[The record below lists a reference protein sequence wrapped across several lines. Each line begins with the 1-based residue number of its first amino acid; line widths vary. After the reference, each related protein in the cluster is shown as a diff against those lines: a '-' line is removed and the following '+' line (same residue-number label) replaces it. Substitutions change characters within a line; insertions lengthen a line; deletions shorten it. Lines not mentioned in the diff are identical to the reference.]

1 MKPSFHVRLLNN
13 PFEDPSLYV
22 RILRESHAL
31 IFDIG
36 FTASLSTRDILK
48 INNVFVSHM
57 HVDHF
62 IGFDNILRTSL
73 KKERPLKLFGP
84 AGLIDCVDGK
94 LRSYT
99 WNLIRDYP
107 LIIEVAEITED
118 FITKACF
125 RADNSFGREDQDSK
139 PYEGVIMKNPY
150 YQVSAAILDHQIPC
164 LAFSLE
170 EDYHINIDKA
180 RLTEL
185 NLPVGPWLKDLK
197 TAIRANQHNQVFD
210 ISGRQYTFAEL
221 KDIVT
226 ISKGQKLSYVV
237 DAVGSDDNIEKIIGL
252 VKGSD
257 LLYIETY
264 FADKDKNRAIE
275 RYHLTAKEAGK
286 IARQAGVGRLEPI
299 HFSPKYTSNP
309 EELIRE
315 AREEFDS

>member
-1 MKPSFHVRLLNN
+1 MKPSFHVRLLNS

-36 FTASLSTRDILK
+36 FTTGLSSRDILK
-48 INNVFVSHM
+48 INYVFVSHA
-57 HVDHF
+57 HIDHF

-73 KKERPLKLFGP
+73 RKERPLKLFGP
-84 AGLIDCVDGK
+84 AGFIDCVEGK
-94 LRSYT
+94 LRGYT

-107 LIIEVAEITED
+107 LIIEVAEITEE
-118 FITKACF
+118 FITKARF
-125 RADNSFGREDQDSK
+125 SADNSFDREDQGSK
-139 PYEGVIMKNPY
+139 PFQGSIMKNAY
-150 YQVSAAILDHQIPC
+150 CQVSAAILDHQIPC

-180 RLTEL
+180 RLKEL

-210 ISGRQYTFAEL
+210 ISGRQYSFSEL
-221 KDIVT
+221 KDIAT

-237 DAVGSDDNIEKIIGL
+237 DAVGSDENIEKIIGL

-264 FADKDKNRAIE
+264 FAEKDKDRAIE
-275 RYHLTAKEAGK
+275 RYHLTAREAGK
-286 IARQAGVGRLEPI
+286 IARKAGVGRMEAI
-299 HFSPKYTSNP
+299 HFSPKYTNNP

-315 AREEFDS
+315 AKEEFKS

>member
-1 MKPSFHVRLLNN
+1 MKPSFHVRLLNS

-36 FTASLSTRDILK
+36 FTTGLSPRDILK
-48 INNVFVSHM
+48 INNVFVSHT
-57 HVDHF
+57 HIDHF

-73 KKERPLKLFGP
+73 KKESPLKLFGP
-84 AGLIDCVDGK
+84 AGFIDCIEGK
-94 LRSYT
+94 LRGYT

-125 RADNSFGREDQDSK
+125 RADNSFGHEDQGSK
-139 PYEGVIMKNPY
+139 PFEGAIMKNAY
-150 YQVSAAILDHQIPC
+150 CQVSAAILDHQIPC

-170 EDYHINIDKA
+170 EDYHINIDKV
-180 RLTEL
+180 RLKEL

-210 ISGRQYTFAEL
+210 ISGRQHTFAEL
-221 KDIVT
+221 KDIAT

-264 FADKDKNRAIE
+264 FAEKDKDRAIE
-275 RYHLTAKEAGK
+275 RYHLTAREAGK
-286 IARQAGVGRLEPI
+286 IARKAGVGRMEAI
-299 HFSPKYTSNP
+299 HFSPKYMNNP
-309 EELIRE
+309 GELIRE
-315 AREEFDS
+315 AKEEFES

>member
-36 FTASLSTRDILK
+36 FTTSLSTRDILK

-73 KKERPLKLFGP
+73 KKESPLKLFGP
-84 AGLIDCVDGK
+84 AGLIDCVYGK

-118 FITKACF
+118 LITKACF
-125 RADNSFGREDQDSK
+125 RADNSFGREDKGSK

-150 YQVSAAILDHQIPC
+150 YQVSVAILDHQIPC

-170 EDYHINIDKA
+170 EDCHINIDKA

-185 NLPVGPWLKDLK
+185 NLP
-197 TAIRANQHNQVFD
+197 
-210 ISGRQYTFAEL
+210 SEL
-221 KDIVT
+221 KDIAT

-237 DAVGSDDNIEKIIGL
+237 DAVGSEDNIEKIVEL

-264 FADKDKNRAIE
+264 FADKDKDRAIK

-286 IARQAGVGRLEPI
+286 IARQAGVGRMEPI
-299 HFSPKYTSNP
+299 HFSPKYTSSP

-315 AREEFDS
+315 AKEEFDS